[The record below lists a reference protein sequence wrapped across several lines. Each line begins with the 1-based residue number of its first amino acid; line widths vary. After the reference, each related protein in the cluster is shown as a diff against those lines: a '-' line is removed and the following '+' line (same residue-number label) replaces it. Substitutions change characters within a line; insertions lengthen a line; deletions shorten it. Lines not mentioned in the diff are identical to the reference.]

1 MAVGCCRREA
11 HVMTVTASAAA
22 QALRGTRVLL
32 GAYLVLS
39 VLTMVAIVVFRDDA
53 SMVTDTVWV
62 RCTIVLVSALLTV
75 LFARSAARGSRR
87 GFLRLRIVT
96 AVMVVAI
103 AVIVALPG
111 FLPVWVR
118 VEQGVCG
125 VVLLAVVVVTNGR
138 RVRSVFTR

>member
-1 MAVGCCRREA
+1 MAVGCWRREA

-39 VLTMVAIVVFRDDA
+39 VLTMAAIVVFRDDA

-62 RCTIVLVSALLTV
+62 RCTIVLVSAVLTV

-103 AVIVALPG
+103 VVIVSLPG

-125 VVLLAVVVVTNGR
+125 LLLLAVVVMINGS
-138 RVRSVFTR
+138 RVRPVFTS

>member
-1 MAVGCCRREA
+1 
-11 HVMTVTASAAA
+11 MTVTASAAA

-39 VLTMVAIVVFRDDA
+39 VLTMVAIVVFRDDV